1 MRMVAPEFSIT
12 ITYGVFEDGEI
23 GVDWDTPEE
32 VPPVI
37 LLGMLESVKQCVSLS
52 GMEWDEDEED
62 YPYGDEA
69 GC

>member
-1 MRMVAPEFSIT
+1 MRMIAPEYSIT

-32 VPPVI
+32 VPSVI

-52 GMEWDEDEED
+52 GLDWDDDEDEEV
-62 YPYGDEA
+62 
-69 GC
+69 